1 VDTVAWG
8 ETVALVRRR
17 WVRGE
22 QGRCSKRW
30 PLGRVTRGA
39 GVHPRSATDSTHVVG
54 PLIACRASFAWA
66 ARGTVAR
73 GTAGE
78 GARPEA
84 ALAIGPQLR
93 PQAPCPSACITA
105 ARPPRTSAASTA
117 ETVYVPEASR
127 VPWGS
132 GPDLPLCSA
141 PDVLRK
147 VGSVPS
153 GLGEALGS
161 LCWLRAPRHTFGLS
175 LGSALCTVG
184 RQAAGTYLKLPSRR
198 LFSRESSELLL
209 CRLPVLMN
217 TPPSMPCVFPIA
229 RRKPAPSPTFGYKSG
244 YTKVYAV
251 QITLKTQSPNLLP
264 SRVQPW
270 PPKPAAVKPYL
281 SDRLLAS

>member
-1 VDTVAWG
+1 MDTVAWG

-22 QGRCSKRW
+22 QGRCSTRW
-30 PLGRVTRGA
+30 PFRACHVGGWGAPAVSGRL
-39 GVHPRSATDSTHVVG
+39 HPRRRPANRMPRLLRLGSAGHG
-54 PLIACRASFAWA
+54 GEGHA
-66 ARGTVAR
+66 
-73 GTAGE
+73 AGE

-84 ALAIGPQLR
+84 ALAIGPQPR

-105 ARPPRTSAASTA
+105 ARSPRTSAASTA

-147 VGSVPS
+147 VESVPS

-229 RRKPAPSPTFGYKSG
+229 RRKPAPGPTPSVTKSG
-244 YTKVYAV
+244 YTKV
-251 QITLKTQSPNLLP
+251 
-264 SRVQPW
+264 
-270 PPKPAAVKPYL
+270 
-281 SDRLLAS
+281 